1 MSTRRE
7 FITLIGAAAAWPVAA
22 RAQQP
27 DRMRR
32 IGMLVGL
39 PEGDPE
45 GEKWVQA
52 FLRGMSQLGWRLGTN
67 FQLDV
72 RWVATDFDRTQAIAK
87 ELVQSRPD
95 LIQVTSTP
103 ATTAIMRETQTI
115 PVVFASVSDPIGAG
129 FIQTLTRPG
138 GNATGFVNI
147 EASLGGKW
155 VEVLKEVAPGISR
168 AAMMFNPK
176 TSPQT
181 GYYRQSLEAAASSL
195 RVDILP
201 SPVGNSDEIQ
211 KVMVGLGQHSDAGL
225 IVVPDVFTA
234 AQAQRDLITSLAVH
248 HRIPVVYFI
257 ALFVRAGGL
266 ISYGVDHPDLQ
277 RRAATYTDRILKGA
291 KPQDLPVQ
299 LPTKFELVINLKTAK
314 AMDLTVPPTLIARA
328 DEVIE

>member
-1 MSTRRE
+1 MRRRE
-7 FITLIGAAAAWPVAA
+7 FIAGLAGAAAAWPVAA
-22 RAQQP
+22 RAQA
-27 DRMRR
+27 DRPRR

-52 FLRGMSQLGWRLGTN
+52 LLRGMSQLGWQRGTN
-67 FQLDV
+67 LQVDL
-72 RWVATDFDRTQAIAK
+72 RWVANDFDRTQAIAR
-87 ELVQSRPD
+87 ELVQSQPD
-95 LIQVTSTP
+95 VIEVTSTP
-103 ATTAIMRETQTI
+103 ATAAILRETQTI

-129 FIQTLTRPG
+129 FIQSLTRPG

-155 VEVLKEVAPGISR
+155 VEVLKEVVPGISR

-181 GYYRQSLEAAASSL
+181 GYYRQSLEAAAASL
-195 RVDILP
+195 AVQIVAA
-201 SPVGNSDEIQ
+201 PVSNHDEIQ
-211 KVMVGLGQHSDAGL
+211 KVMADLGQHSDAGL
-225 IVVPDVFTA
+225 IVVSDVFTA
-234 AQAQRDLITSLAVH
+234 ARSQRDLITSSAVH

-266 ISYGVDHPDLQ
+266 LSYGVDHPDLQ
-277 RRAATYTDRILKGA
+277 RRAATYVDRILKGA

-314 AMDLTVPPTLIARA
+314 TMGLDVPPSLLARA
-328 DEVIE
+328 DEVME

>member
-1 MSTRRE
+1 
-7 FITLIGAAAAWPVAA
+7 
-22 RAQQP
+22 
-27 DRMRR
+27 
-32 IGMLVGL
+32 
-39 PEGDPE
+39 
-45 GEKWVQA
+45 
-52 FLRGMSQLGWRLGTN
+52 
-67 FQLDV
+67 
-72 RWVATDFDRTQAIAK
+72 
-87 ELVQSRPD
+87 
-95 LIQVTSTP
+95 
-103 ATTAIMRETQTI
+103 MRETQTI
-115 PVVFASVSDPIGAG
+115 PVVFTTVSDPIGAG
-129 FIQTLTRPG
+129 FVQTLTRPA

-147 EASLGGKW
+147 EGSLGGKW

-181 GYYRQSLEAAASSL
+181 GYYRESLEAAASSL
-195 RVDILP
+195 AVEILS
-201 SPVGNSDEIQ
+201 SPVGDREEIQ
-211 KVMVGLGQHSDAGL
+211 KVMAGLGQNPDAGL

-234 AQAQRDLITSLAVH
+234 AQAQRDLITTLAAH

-277 RRAATYTDRILKGA
+277 RRAATYVDRILKGG

-314 AMDLTVPPTLIARA
+314 AMGVDIPQTLLARA

>member
-1 MSTRRE
+1 
-7 FITLIGAAAAWPVAA
+7 
-22 RAQQP
+22 
-27 DRMRR
+27 
-32 IGMLVGL
+32 MLVGL

-52 FLRGMSQLGWRLGTN
+52 LLRGMSQLGWQRGTN
-67 FQLDV
+67 LQVDL
-72 RWVATDFDRTQAIAK
+72 RWVANDFDRTQAIAR
-87 ELVQSRPD
+87 ELVQSQPD
-95 LIQVTSTP
+95 VIEVTSTP
-103 ATTAIMRETQTI
+103 ATAAILRETQTI

-129 FIQTLTRPG
+129 FIQSLTRPG

-155 VEVLKEVAPGISR
+155 VEVLKEVVPGISR

-181 GYYRQSLEAAASSL
+181 GYYRQSLEAAAASL
-195 RVDILP
+195 AVQIVAA
-201 SPVGNSDEIQ
+201 PVSNHDEIQ
-211 KVMVGLGQHSDAGL
+211 KVMADLGQHSDAGL

-234 AQAQRDLITSLAVH
+234 ARSQRDLITSSAVH

-266 ISYGVDHPDLQ
+266 LSYGVDHPDLQ
-277 RRAATYTDRILKGA
+277 RRAATYVDRILKGA

-314 AMDLTVPPTLIARA
+314 TMGLDVPPSLLARA

>member
-1 MSTRRE
+1 MKRRE
-7 FITLIGAAAAWPVAA
+7 FITLLGGATVAWPVAA

-87 ELVQSRPD
+87 ELVQSQPD

-103 ATTAIMRETQTI
+103 ATAAIMRETQTI
-115 PVVFASVSDPIGAG
+115 PVVFASVSDPVGAG

-155 VEVLKEVAPGISR
+155 VEVLKDVAPGTSR

-181 GYYRQSLEAAASSL
+181 GYYRQSLEAAATSL
-195 RVDILP
+195 TVEILP

-234 AQAQRDLITSLAVH
+234 AQAQRDLITSLATH

-266 ISYGVDHPDLQ
+266 ISYGVDHPDLL
-277 RRAATYTDRILKGA
+277 RRAATYADRILKGA

>member
-1 MSTRRE
+1 MMKTARVHHGTCRCDC
-7 FITLIGAAAAWPVAA
+7 GWPVAA

-52 FLRGMSQLGWRLGTN
+52 FLRGLAQLGWRLGTN

-72 RWVATDFDRTQAIAK
+72 RWVATDFNRTQALAR
-87 ELVQSRPD
+87 ELVQTQPD
-95 LIQVTSTP
+95 VIEVTSTP
-103 ATTAIMRETQTI
+103 ATAAILRETQTI
-115 PVVFASVSDPIGAG
+115 PVIFASVSDPVGAG
-129 FIQTLTRPG
+129 FVQTLTRPG

-155 VEVLKEVAPGISR
+155 VEVLKEVAPDVSR
-168 AAMMFNPK
+168 AAMMSNPI

-195 RVDILP
+195 KLEIFP
-201 SPVGNSDEIQ
+201 SPVGSSDDIQ
-211 KVMVGLGQHSDAGL
+211 KVMMSLGQHSDAGL
-225 IVVPDVFTA
+225 IVVPDVFVA

-248 HRIPVVYFI
+248 HRIPAVYFI

-277 RRAATYTDRILKGA
+277 RRAATYADRILKGA

-314 AMDLTVPPTLIARA
+314 AMDLPFRRRLSHAPTR
-328 DEVIE
+328 

>member
-1 MSTRRE
+1 VRRRE
-7 FITLIGAAAAWPVAA
+7 FIAGLAGAAAAWPVAA
-22 RAQQP
+22 RAQA
-27 DRMRR
+27 DRPRR

-52 FLRGMSQLGWRLGTN
+52 LLRGMSQLGWQRGTN
-67 FQLDV
+67 LQVDL
-72 RWVATDFDRTQAIAK
+72 RWVANDFDRTQAIAR
-87 ELVQSRPD
+87 ELVQSQPD
-95 LIQVTSTP
+95 VIEVTSTP
-103 ATTAIMRETQTI
+103 ATAAILRETQTI

-129 FIQTLTRPG
+129 FIQSLTRPG

-155 VEVLKEVAPGISR
+155 VEVLKEVVPGISR

-181 GYYRQSLEAAASSL
+181 GYYRQSLEAAAASL
-195 RVDILP
+195 AVQIVAA
-201 SPVGNSDEIQ
+201 PVSNHDEIQ
-211 KVMVGLGQHSDAGL
+211 KVMADLGQHSDAGL

-234 AQAQRDLITSLAVH
+234 ARSQRDLITSSAVH

-266 ISYGVDHPDLQ
+266 LSYGVDHPDLQ
-277 RRAATYTDRILKGA
+277 RRAATYVDRILKGA

-314 AMDLTVPPTLIARA
+314 TMGLDVPPSLLARA

>member
-1 MSTRRE
+1 MNRRE
-7 FITLIGAAAAWPVAA
+7 FITLLGGAVAGWPVAA
-22 RAQQP
+22 RAQA
-27 DRMRR
+27 DRPKR

-52 FLRGMSQLGWRLGTN
+52 LLRGMSQLGWQRGTN
-67 FQLDV
+67 LQVDL
-72 RWVATDFDRTQAIAK
+72 RWVANDFDRTQAIAR
-87 ELVQSRPD
+87 ELVQSQPD
-95 LIQVTSTP
+95 VIQVTSTP
-103 ATTAIMRETQTI
+103 ATAAILRETQTI

-129 FIQTLTRPG
+129 FIQSLTRPG

-155 VEVLKEVAPGISR
+155 VEVLKEIVPGISR

-181 GYYRQSLEAAASSL
+181 GYYRQSLEAAAASL
-195 RVDILP
+195 AVQIVAA
-201 SPVGNSDEIQ
+201 PVSNHDEIQ
-211 KVMVGLGQHSDAGL
+211 KVMADLGQHSDAGL

-234 AQAQRDLITSLAVH
+234 ARSQRDLITSSAVH

-266 ISYGVDHPDLQ
+266 LSYGVDHPDLQ
-277 RRAATYTDRILKGA
+277 RRAATYVDRILKGA

-314 AMDLTVPPTLIARA
+314 TMGLDVPPSLLARA

>member
-1 MSTRRE
+1 MRRRE
-7 FITLIGAAAAWPVAA
+7 FIAGLAGATAWSVKT
-22 RAQQP
+22 RAQVERP
-27 DRMRR
+27 RR

-52 FLRGMSQLGWRLGTN
+52 LLRGMSQLGWQRGTN
-67 FQLDV
+67 LQVDL
-72 RWVATDFDRTQAIAK
+72 RWVANDFDRTHAIAR
-87 ELVQSRPD
+87 ELVQSQPD
-95 LIQVTSTP
+95 VIEVTSTP
-103 ATTAIMRETQTI
+103 ATAAILKETQTI

-129 FIQTLTRPG
+129 FIQSLTRPG

-155 VEVLKEVAPGISR
+155 VEVLKEVVPGISR

-181 GYYRQSLEAAASSL
+181 AYYRQSLEAAAASL
-195 RVDILP
+195 AVQIVAA
-201 SPVGNSDEIQ
+201 PVSNHDEIQ
-211 KVMVGLGQHSDAGL
+211 KVMAELGQHSDAGL

-234 AQAQRDLITSLAVH
+234 ARSQRDLITSSAVH

-266 ISYGVDHPDLQ
+266 LSYGVDHPDLQ
-277 RRAATYTDRILKGA
+277 RRAATYVDRILKGA

-314 AMDLTVPPTLIARA
+314 TMGLDVPPSLLARA

>member
-1 MSTRRE
+1 MRRRE
-7 FITLIGAAAAWPVAA
+7 FIAGLAGAAAAWPVAA
-22 RAQQP
+22 RAQA
-27 DRMRR
+27 DRPRR

-39 PEGDPE
+39 PESDPE

-52 FLRGMSQLGWRLGTN
+52 LLRGMSQLGWQRGTN
-67 FQLDV
+67 LQVDL
-72 RWVATDFDRTQAIAK
+72 RWVANDFDRTQAIAR
-87 ELVQSRPD
+87 ELVQSQPD
-95 LIQVTSTP
+95 VIEVTSTP
-103 ATTAIMRETQTI
+103 ATAAILRETQTI

-129 FIQTLTRPG
+129 FIQSLTRPG

-155 VEVLKEVAPGISR
+155 VEVLKEVVPGISR

-181 GYYRQSLEAAASSL
+181 GYYRQSLEAAAASL
-195 RVDILP
+195 ALQIVAA
-201 SPVGNSDEIQ
+201 PVSNHDEIQ
-211 KVMVGLGQHSDAGL
+211 KVMADLGQHSDAGL
-225 IVVPDVFTA
+225 IVVSDVFTA
-234 AQAQRDLITSLAVH
+234 ARSQRDLITSSAVH

-266 ISYGVDHPDLQ
+266 LSYGVDHPDLQ
-277 RRAATYTDRILKGA
+277 RRAATYVDRILKGA

-314 AMDLTVPPTLIARA
+314 TMGLDVPPSLLARA

>member
-1 MSTRRE
+1 MRRRE
-7 FITLIGAAAAWPVAA
+7 FIAGLAGAAAAWPVAA
-22 RAQQP
+22 RAQA
-27 DRMRR
+27 DRPRR

-52 FLRGMSQLGWRLGTN
+52 LLRGMSQLGWQRGTN
-67 FQLDV
+67 LQVDL
-72 RWVATDFDRTQAIAK
+72 RWVANDFDRTQAIAR
-87 ELVQSRPD
+87 ELVQSQPD
-95 LIQVTSTP
+95 VIEVTSTP
-103 ATTAIMRETQTI
+103 ATAAILRETQTI

-129 FIQTLTRPG
+129 FIQSLTRPG

-155 VEVLKEVAPGISR
+155 VEVLKEVVPGISR

-181 GYYRQSLEAAASSL
+181 GYYRQSLEAAAASL
-195 RVDILP
+195 AVQIVAA
-201 SPVGNSDEIQ
+201 PVSNHDEIQ
-211 KVMVGLGQHSDAGL
+211 KVMADLGQHSDAGL

-234 AQAQRDLITSLAVH
+234 ARSQRDLITSSAVH

-266 ISYGVDHPDLQ
+266 LSYGVDHPDLQ
-277 RRAATYTDRILKGA
+277 RRAATYVDRILKGA

-314 AMDLTVPPTLIARA
+314 TMGLDVPPSLLARA